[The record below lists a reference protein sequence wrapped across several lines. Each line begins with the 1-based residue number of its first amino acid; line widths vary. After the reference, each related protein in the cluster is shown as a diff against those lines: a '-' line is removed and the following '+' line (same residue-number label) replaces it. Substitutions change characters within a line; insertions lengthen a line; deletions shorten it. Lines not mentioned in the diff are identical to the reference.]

1 MAFLIRPACQKDA
14 GDMTKIYRYYV
25 ENTAITF
32 DTEPPTEDEI
42 REKISDIQKNYPY
55 LVIEEEGRVTAFAY
69 AHAYKQKAA
78 YDPTVE
84 LTVYTDHHLL
94 GKGRG
99 RAIIL
104 SLLEELK
111 KDPRRYTAIA
121 DITSPNERSEKM
133 FLALG
138 FQKVS
143 VFPNVGYKFGTWQTV
158 CDYIYPLKS
167 YE

>member
-14 GDMTKIYRYYV
+14 GDITKIYRYYV

-94 GKGRG
+94 GKAEAAQSYSRSLRNSKKTPADIPPSPTLRARMKEARKCFWRWAFKRSACFQTSAISSARG
-99 RAIIL
+99 RPSAITFIL
-104 SLLEELK
+104 
-111 KDPRRYTAIA
+111 
-121 DITSPNERSEKM
+121 
-133 FLALG
+133 
-138 FQKVS
+138 
-143 VFPNVGYKFGTWQTV
+143 
-158 CDYIYPLKS
+158 
-167 YE
+167 